1 MAAYNAETTIARALA
16 GHYARAHDE
25 AYALVRELLTVS
37 GDICPGPGQMPI
49 RLDPLAAPR
58 RTKALAALCNQL
70 SAADAATPAPI
81 SSCATKSRT
90 TPALYD
96 PLLYV
101 QSSLARLPS
110 RSTKDLCCASIKH
123 LWE

>member
-1 MAAYNAETTIARALA
+1 MGHLA
-16 GHYARAHDE
+16 GRE
-25 AYALVRELLTVS
+25 VRTVS
-37 GDICPGPGQMPI
+37 GDICPGPDQLLI
-49 RLDPLAAPR
+49 RLDPPAAPR
-58 RTKALAALCNQL
+58 RAKALAALCNQL
-70 SAADAATPAPI
+70 SAAGAATPAPV
-81 SSCATKSRT
+81 SSCAAESRT

-96 PLLYV
+96 SLLSV